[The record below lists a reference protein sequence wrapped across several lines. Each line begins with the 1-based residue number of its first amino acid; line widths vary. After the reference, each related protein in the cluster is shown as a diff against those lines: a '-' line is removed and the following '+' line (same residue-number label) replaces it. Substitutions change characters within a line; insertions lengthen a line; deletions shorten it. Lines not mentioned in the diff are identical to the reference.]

1 MNKVYF
7 SAVFSK
13 NGQIFDVF
21 STFLPFCANYV
32 VVDHKLCIAVI
43 LVWTDHIGLADLCQN
58 AIEVFCYN
66 FVQIFDRKTSQEIG
80 LSLLSNDETK
90 T

>member
-1 MNKVYF
+1 MARFLMY
-7 SAVFSK
+7 SAHFYHFVQ
-13 NGQIFDVF
+13 N
-21 STFLPFCANYV
+21 V
-32 VVDHKLCIAVI
+32 VVDHKLCIAVN